1 MKKLYIYVGL
11 LILLAFPVGI
21 GAWGV
26 WGHKH
31 INKAAVLSLPDS
43 LRTFYYNHLDFMI
56 EESVVPDIR
65 KYTIGDEAE
74 PNRHFIDLEAF
85 KGASVDSLPATLEEA
100 RKIYDADFLKKN
112 GILPWYIEQIT
123 EKLTKAFK
131 NRNKAEILFLSADLG
146 HYIGD
151 AHMPL
156 HTSVNYDGQLTGQ
169 KGIHAFW
176 ESLLPE
182 LFGKDYFFQGRNP
195 VLISDVRK
203 HTRQLIGQTHLLRD
217 SVLLTEKEARQ
228 TFGSDKIYKKDAEGK
243 EMKNRFGSPLFS
255 EAYADFWHHRMHGL
269 VEQQMMQAVHELAS
283 YIYTAWI
290 QAGKPDVVSLDS
302 PELTARNKSWLK
314 KELKTFKKGQL
325 LYLDHNHD

>member
-1 MKKLYIYVGL
+1 M
-11 LILLAFPVGI
+11 

-31 INKAAVLSLPDS
+31 INKAAVMLLPDS
-43 LRTFYYNHLDFMI
+43 MRTFYYNHIDFI
-56 EESVVPDIR
+56 VEESVVPDIR

-85 KGASVDSLPATLEEA
+85 RGGSTDSLPATLDEA

-112 GILPWYIEQIT
+112 GILPWYIEQLMD
-123 EKLTKAFK
+123 KLTKAFK
-131 NRNKAEILFLSADLG
+131 TKNKAEILFLSADLG

-182 LFGKDYFFQGRNP
+182 LFGKNYIFKGTKPIYISNIRQHIRN
-195 VLISDVRK
+195 
-203 HTRQLIGQTHLLRD
+203 LIGQTHLLRD
-217 SVLLTEKEARQ
+217 SVLLTEKETRNA
-228 TFGSDKIYKKDAEGK
+228 FGPERIFKKDSAG
-243 EMKNRFGSPLFS
+243 MDLKNRFGSPIFS
-255 EAYADFWHHRMHGL
+255 DTYAECWHKRMHGL
-269 VEQQMMQAVHELAS
+269 VEQQMMLALNELACFW
-283 YIYTAWI
+283 YTAWI
-290 QAGKPDVVSLDS
+290 NAGKPDLTALDP
-302 PELTARNKSWLK
+302 PELTTRNAGFLK
-314 KELKTFKKGQL
+314 KESKFFQKGKL
-325 LYLDHNHD
+325 LYLDHNKD